1 MLSSLGISRAVR
13 AERYLFQSCSFK
25 SVMVVGAMEQ
35 MLLSLGM
42 ISRAV
47 FLVIALKRKCVCL
60 EEY

>member
-13 AERYLFQSCSFK
+13 AECCLFQSCSFK
-25 SVMVVGAMEQ
+25 SVTVVGAMGQ